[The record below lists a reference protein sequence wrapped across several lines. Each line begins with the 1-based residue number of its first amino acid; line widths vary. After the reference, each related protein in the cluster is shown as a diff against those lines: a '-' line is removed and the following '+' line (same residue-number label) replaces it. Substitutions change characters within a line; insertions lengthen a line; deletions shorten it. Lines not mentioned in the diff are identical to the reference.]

1 MTCGTGIIAISYR
14 TFLMFISNYL
24 RYISHL
30 PTVAAFTLTQHT
42 STFTVSG
49 GRQLFEGTETM
60 ITKGE
65 TITFSLNTSMF
76 AEVEKQYVAITP
88 PSSPEPPSSVVS
100 MSFTRR

>member
-1 MTCGTGIIAISYR
+1 MNHALIYIAVS
-14 TFLMFISNYL
+14 
-24 RYISHL
+24 

-49 GRQLFEGTETM
+49 GRQFIEGSETFVT
-60 ITKGE
+60 TKEE
-65 TITFSLNTSMF
+65 TVTFSLHTSMF

-88 PSSPEPPSSVVS
+88 PTSPEPPSPVVS